1 MGTMMNH
8 GKFVFIALCMSGGA
22 TSALSETS
30 KHRPPPPELYSRL
43 TACRGISADAER
55 LACFD
60 AALTKLDA
68 AIASDEVYM
77 ADKAQIRETRKTLF
91 GLPLPNLGIFGNGD
105 DDNKDANQV
114 SQIDSAVKSAS
125 VGADGFIVTLA
136 DGSTWRQV
144 DGTPLGRSP
153 KPGMAV
159 TVKKAALGSF
169 KMNVAGQSAV
179 RVKRIF

>member
-8 GKFVFIALCMSGGA
+8 RNFVFIALFIGGGA
-22 TSALSETS
+22 TSAMAETS
-30 KHRPPPPELYSRL
+30 KHKPPPPELYTRL
-43 TACRGISADAER
+43 AACRAISADAER

-68 AIASDEVYM
+68 AIASNDVYM

-91 GLPLPNLGIFGNGD
+91 GLPLPYLGIFGNGD
-105 DDNKDANQV
+105 DDDKDANQI
-114 SQIDSAVKSAS
+114 SQIDSTVKSSS

-144 DGTPLGRSP
+144 DGMPLGRSP

-179 RVKRIF
+179 RVKRII